1 MAVVTAA
8 EVRAYIPTLSGDGDD
23 SVLNTLVSRFDA
35 VASSHMGYP
44 KQSSGTVSIESGTYV
59 EILDGPGGRELTTT
73 VKPII
78 SVTSI
83 YDDPDLDYTDS
94 ADLIASSDYTLYG
107 QEGRVV
113 LDYNATD
120 ASWSVG
126 HRHIKITYVAG
137 YGSGGI
143 PTAIKHAA
151 CIQVAHWYQAR
162 AHIGRTNLSS
172 AGQTVALNTL
182 ELLPEV
188 RKALQPYSLATVW
201 VDGKRT
207 HHVRNGRALAAS
219 VACSLAANGPQDRS
233 HEGVRC

>member
-1 MAVVTAA
+1 MAVATAA
-8 EVRAYIPTLSGDGDD
+8 EVRAYIPTLSGDSDD
-23 SVLNTLVSRFDA
+23 TLLSTLVSRFDA
-35 VASSHMGYP
+35 LAASYLGFP
-44 KQSSGTVSIESGTYV
+44 KQNGGTVSIESGTYV

-107 QEGRVV
+107 HEGRVV

-137 YGSGGI
+137 YASI
-143 PTAIKHAA
+143 PSALKHAA
-151 CIQVAHWYQAR
+151 CIQAAHWYASR

-172 AGQTVALNTL
+172 QGQTVALKTL

-188 RKALQPYSLATVW
+188 TKALQPYVVATAW
-201 VDGKRT
+201 VG
-207 HHVRNGRALAAS
+207 
-219 VACSLAANGPQDRS
+219 
-233 HEGVRC
+233 